1 MQVNKDS
8 LYKRFKNAEGRRTNW
23 RNTYKEALEYF
34 SPQRDTF
41 DHPTT
46 GAKRTNTD
54 RVFDST
60 GQDAL
65 QKAVSTVHSN
75 IFPPQKKW
83 GKLKLGPLLE
93 KEGGADRKKK
103 LEDITDLFFTC
114 LHNSNFDT
122 VVSEFLEDWLIGTG
136 SMQMHKGTREK
147 PFVFEPVPLNE
158 VYLERGVGG
167 TVGGRFRKWKLP
179 NHLLMETWPDAK
191 LPANI
196 KAEVEANP
204 FTEVTIIE
212 YTIKDKIKTRVIT
225 QQGGKSSSK
234 EQIIDGFRYVVQITN
249 GGKGG
254 DIIVNRETK
263 SHPWI
268 TVRYAVSAGEVHGRG
283 PVLSAHADN
292 KTLNKT
298 KELIL
303 KNGALAISGMWTA
316 VDDGIINLENI
327 VMEPGAII
335 PVAAN
340 PGNPNG
346 PSISRLPSASDFN
359 VAQIILDDLKKSI
372 KSILF
377 VDPLGEID
385 APVKTA
391 TEIAMRSQSVAKM
404 LGSAY
409 GRMQGEGAE
418 QIMLRGLYIL
428 EELGMV
434 DLSGF
439 TIDGSNIAIQHVS
452 PLAVAQDQDEL
463 NAMTRYA
470 ETVSSFF
477 GPQGLM
483 MMTNP
488 VAFGQEL
495 AKLLGVKEIIL
506 PTEEQLEALKQLMA
520 QQLGGA
526 PQGGQPPAQPQQ

>member
-1 MQVNKDS
+1 MPLDKDK
-8 LYKRFKNAEGRRTNW
+8 LYKRFQNAQKRRTNW
-23 RNTYKEALEYF
+23 RTTYKEALEYF

-41 DHPTT
+41 DTPTL

-54 RVFDST
+54 RIFDST

-65 QKAVSTVHSN
+65 AKAVSTVHSN

-93 KEGGADRKKK
+93 KEGNSGQKEK
-103 LEDITDLFFTC
+103 LEEITNLFFTA
-114 LHNSNFDT
+114 LHASNFDT
-122 VVSEFLEDWLIGTG
+122 AVSEFLEDWLIGTG
-136 SMQMHKGTREK
+136 SMQMRKGTRTK
-147 PFVFEPVPLNE
+147 PFIFEPIPLDE

-167 TVGGRFRKWKLP
+167 SVGGRFRKWKLP
-179 NHLLMETWPDAK
+179 AHLIKETWADATFSTSF
-191 LPANI
+191 A
-196 KAEVEANP
+196 AQVEASPYDDVN
-204 FTEVTIIE
+204 IIE
-212 YTIKDKIKTRVIT
+212 YTVKDKIKNKVIVED
-225 QQGGKSSSK
+225 GGKSRAK
-234 EQIIDGFRYVVQITN
+234 EQIIDGFRYVVQDEKTKEIL
-249 GGKGG
+249 
-254 DIIVNRETK
+254 VNREAK

-268 TVRYAVSAGEVHGRG
+268 TVRYSVSAGEVHGRG
-283 PVLSAHADN
+283 PVLSALADN

-303 KNGALAISGMWTA
+303 KNASLALSGIYTV
-316 VDDGIINLENI
+316 VDNGIINLENI

-335 PVAAN
+335 PVEAN

-359 VAQIILDDLKKSI
+359 VAQIILEDLKKGI

-377 VDPLGEID
+377 VDPLGELD
-385 APVKTA
+385 APVKSA
-391 TEIAMRSQSVAKM
+391 TEIAMRAQSVAKM

-463 NAMTRYA
+463 TAMTRYA
-470 ETVSSFF
+470 ETVSNFF

-495 AKLLGVKEIIL
+495 AKLLGVTEKIL
-506 PTEEQLEALKQLMA
+506 PTEEQLEAIKQLA
-520 QQLGGA
+520 DQQLSGGA
-526 PQGGQPPAQPQQ
+526 PGEAQPQQPQQ

>member
-1 MQVNKDS
+1 MPLNKDT
-8 LYKRFKNAEGRRTNW
+8 LYKRFQNAEKRRTNW

-93 KEGGADRKKK
+93 KEGGDRKQK
-103 LEDITDLFFTC
+103 LEEITDLFFTA
-114 LHNSNFDT
+114 LHNSNFDI

-147 PFVFEPVPLNE
+147 PFIFEPIPLNE

-179 NHLLMETWPDAK
+179 AHLIKETWPDAK
-191 LPANI
+191 FSESMAARI
-196 KAEVEANP
+196 EAAP
-204 FTEVTIIE
+204 YDDVCIIE
-212 YTIKDKIKTRVIT
+212 YTVKEKVKSKVIT
-225 QQGGKSSSK
+225 QKGGKSSAK
-234 EQIIDGFRYVVQITN
+234 DQVIDGFRYVVQEEKSKEIM
-249 GGKGG
+249 
-254 DIIVNRETK
+254 VNRETK

-303 KNGALAISGMWTA
+303 KNGALAISGMWTV

-327 VMEPGAII
+327 VMEPGAKI
-335 PVAAN
+335 PVASN

-346 PSISRLPSASDFN
+346 PSISRLPSAADFN
-359 VAQIILDDLKKSI
+359 VAQIILEDLKKAI

-385 APVKTA
+385 APVKSA
-391 TEIAMRSQSVAKM
+391 TEIAMRAQGIAKM

-463 NAMTRYA
+463 TAMTRYA
-470 ETVSSFF
+470 ETVSNFF

-495 AKLLGVKEIIL
+495 AKLLGVKEVIL
-506 PTEEQLEALKQLMA
+506 PSEEQLEAIKQLVA
-520 QQLGGA
+520 QQTGA
-526 PQGGQPPAQPQQ
+526 AAQPGQQPAQPQQ